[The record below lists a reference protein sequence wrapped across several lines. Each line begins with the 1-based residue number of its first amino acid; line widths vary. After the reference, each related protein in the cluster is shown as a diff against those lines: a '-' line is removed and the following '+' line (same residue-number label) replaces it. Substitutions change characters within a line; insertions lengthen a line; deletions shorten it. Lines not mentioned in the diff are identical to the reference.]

1 MTESVDLG
9 NPPTQTAHRAAT
21 RVPAVRSPGAAV
33 DGPAAPRQPDYRK
46 HLTPPAGLVVFLENI
61 GHISGINLPT
71 WATIIIDFVA
81 EEYAKLAMRWQGV
94 YRRYDRVWILEDERA
109 TGPDLTA
116 ALIAA
121 SRTHRVDVLVLS
133 HGQPDTILGYKGLQ
147 IGAETFVPLIE
158 AYRAD
163 TSLLNLRA
171 VWQMNCYGMSMA
183 RTWQA
188 LGADSVNGSIGVNW
202 LPEPALS
209 FFLHDWLHGYS
220 YSHAVERSSLRA
232 QRWWSNLYR
241 PGPDRT
247 LHPRLRSS
255 KQVVIGAR
263 DSDIHS

>member
-1 MTESVDLG
+1 MTDALH
-9 NPPTQTAHRAAT
+9 PPLQTT
-21 RVPAVRSPGAAV
+21 PSPER
-33 DGPAAPRQPDYRK
+33 PAAPRQREYRK
-46 HLTPPAGLVVFLENI
+46 SLTAPAGLVVFLENI
-61 GHISGINLPT
+61 GHISGIALPN
-71 WATIIIDFVA
+71 WAMEIVDFVA
-81 EEYAKLAMRWQGV
+81 EEYAKLALRWQGV
-94 YRRYDRVWILEDERA
+94 YKRYDRVWILEDAQA

-116 ALIAA
+116 TLIAA

-133 HGQPDTILGYKGLQ
+133 HGMPDAILGYKGLR
-147 IGAETFVPLIE
+147 IGAETFLPLIE
-158 AYRAD
+158 RYRED
-163 TSLLNLRA
+163 TTLLNLRA
-171 VWQMNCYGMSMA
+171 VWQMNCYGLSMA

-232 QRWWSNLYR
+232 QRWWSKLYR
-241 PGPDRT
+241 TGTNRD

-255 KQVVIGAR
+255 RQIVLGAR